1 MPILSHSVRMCNVLI
16 QNLLSN
22 RIIFPGYAM
31 AVGNESPTAT
41 SCVKQEV
48 CIVDQNKQNNQQ
60 NKQNQNSQNNQN
72 RSENRNNQNKSEN
85 RNNNY

>member
-1 MPILSHSVRMCNVLI
+1 
-16 QNLLSN
+16 
-22 RIIFPGYAM
+22 M
-31 AVGNESPTAT
+31 AVGNESPTEI

-60 NKQNQNSQNNQN
+60 NKQNQNNQQNKQNQ
-72 RSENRNNQNKSEN
+72 NNQNKSEN

>member
-1 MPILSHSVRMCNVLI
+1 
-16 QNLLSN
+16 
-22 RIIFPGYAM
+22 M
-31 AVGNESPTAT
+31 AVGDESPTKT

-60 NKQNQNSQNNQN
+60 NKQNQNSQQN
-72 RSENRNNQNKSEN
+72 KQNQNKSEN